1 MIIYGKTDKGMVRK
15 DNQDAF
21 FISDLPD
28 NAALAVVCDGMG
40 GANAGNIASKMAVGH
55 ISNFILNSYRSSM
68 TSDSIIK
75 TLKSALISANIEL
88 YNAAISDFNLK
99 GMGTTAVAAIYKDS
113 SAFICN
119 IGDSRAYKVNSEITQ
134 ITRDHSVVQSLVES
148 GELTA
153 EEARNHPNKNM
164 ITRALGTE
172 KNVMPDCYEIS
183 MKEDDKLLICTD
195 GLTDFLN
202 NSSIL
207 IQFSGEIENVPD
219 KLIAAANSAGGG
231 DNITAVVLLK
241 ERK

>member
-1 MIIYGKTDKGMVRK
+1 MKATAITDIGKTRAV
-15 DNQDAF
+15 NQDYIYTSVDRVGCLPNL
-21 FISDLPD
+21 FIV
-28 NAALAVVCDGMG
+28 ADGMG
-40 GANAGNIASKMAVGH
+40 GHKAGDTASRFTVE
-55 ISNFILNSYRSSM
+55 
-68 TSDSIIK
+68 TIK
-75 TLKSALISANIEL
+75 TLIEQSQEKD
-88 YNAAISDFNLK
+88 AISVINDSVKMVNSLLLQK
-99 GMGTTAVAAIYKDS
+99 ASESEDYYGMGTTLVIATIFDNVLRVA
-113 SAFICN
+113 N
-119 IGDSRAYKVNSEITQ
+119 VGDSRLYVIDDNDITQ

-164 ITRALGTE
+164 ITRAIGTE